1 MRLNCVAQNQNKG
14 YYCTECA
21 EMFSTT
27 DEPKGHEEI
36 NHSVRGTKR
45 AVHETVIVEEHGI
58 NNSES
63 FTKALEHTIDLVRK
77 WFKVQNLK

>member
-14 YYCTECA
+14 YHCTECA

-27 DEPKGHEEI
+27 DEPKGHKEI

-45 AVHETVIVEEHGI
+45 AVHETVIVEFFNQKI
-58 NNSES
+58 II
-63 FTKALEHTIDLVRK
+63 LEWTLH
-77 WFKVQNLK
+77 